1 MSSAYKTFAN
11 KNKERSPVNKEIAAA
26 LDFEGAVVVG
36 GAVTPFEGA
45 VVVGGAVT
53 LSVIAGK
60 AWPLGVTST

>member
-1 MSSAYKTFAN
+1 M
-11 KNKERSPVNKEIAAA
+11 NKEIAAA